1 MGKVKN
7 ENYYQVQGWM
17 VNELGLKGNELMIYA
32 IIYGFSQTDGQYF
45 TGSQSYLAEWTN
57 ATDRSVRNT
66 LSSLIEKGLLEKIDK
81 TINRV
86 KYCEYKALIPDREE
100 NISVGGTEKI
110 SAGTEN
116 ISVGGTEKISVGTE
130 KISANNYKN
139 NNNLKNIEDRKKERK
154 TSTYETV
161 LDSYQLDPKLREAL
175 IEFIKMRKLIK
186 SPMSDYALNL
196 LIKKLAKMSSDI
208 NEQIAIL
215 EQSIQNSWKGVFPL
229 KTNNQSNG
237 TYGNKVADDLNDFY
251 ERASRWAEKG

>member
-7 ENYYQVQGWM
+7 ENYFTVQGWM

-57 ATDRSVRNT
+57 STDRSVRNT
-66 LSSLIEKGLLEKIDK
+66 LSSLVEKGLLEKIDK
-81 TINRV
+81 TINKV

-100 NISVGGTEKI
+100 KSSAGGTEKI
-110 SAGTEN
+110 SA
-116 ISVGGTEKISVGTE
+116 GTE

-139 NNNLKNIEDRKKERK
+139 NNILKNIEDRKKERK
-154 TSTYETV
+154 STTYETV
-161 LDSYQLDPKLREAL
+161 LDSYQLDPKLRETL

>member
-66 LSSLIEKGLLEKIDK
+66 LSSLVEKGLLEKIDK

-100 NISVGGTEKI
+100 NISAGGTENI
-110 SAGTEN
+110 SAGTEK
-116 ISVGGTEKISVGTE
+116 S
-130 KISANNYKN
+130 SANNYKN
-139 NNNLKNIEDRKKERK
+139 NNILDIKENKIPYLKIRDMYNNTCVSFPKITTLSEGRKK
-154 TSTYETV
+154 
-161 LDSYQLDPKLREAL
+161 
-175 IEFIKMRKLIK
+175 
-186 SPMSDYALNL
+186 
-196 LIKKLAKMSSDI
+196 
-208 NEQIAIL
+208 AIRAR
-215 EQSIQNSWKGVFPL
+215 L
-229 KTNNQSNG
+229 KTYSLADFQLVFEKAEASSFLKGKNNRNWSATFDWMIKDANIAKI
-237 TYGNKVADDLNDFY
+237 YDGNYDDRDSVQAKQDEWDEFL
-251 ERASRWAEKG
+251 RG

>member
-66 LSSLIEKGLLEKIDK
+66 LSSLVEKGLLEKIDK

-100 NISVGGTEKI
+100 NISAGGTENI
-110 SAGTEN
+110 SAGTEK
-116 ISVGGTEKISVGTE
+116 S
-130 KISANNYKN
+130 SANNYKN
-139 NNNLKNIEDRKKERK
+139 NNILDIKENKIPYLKIRDMYNNTCVSFPKITTLSEGRKK
-154 TSTYETV
+154 
-161 LDSYQLDPKLREAL
+161 
-175 IEFIKMRKLIK
+175 
-186 SPMSDYALNL
+186 
-196 LIKKLAKMSSDI
+196 
-208 NEQIAIL
+208 AIRAR
-215 EQSIQNSWKGVFPL
+215 L
-229 KTNNQSNG
+229 KTYSLADFQLVFEKAEASSFLKGKNNRNWSATFDWMIKDANIAKI
-237 TYGNKVADDLNDFY
+237 YDGNYDDRDSVQARHDEWDEFL
-251 ERASRWAEKG
+251 RG

>member
-66 LSSLIEKGLLEKIDK
+66 LSSLVEKGLLEKIDK

-100 NISVGGTEKI
+100 NISAGGTENI
-110 SAGTEN
+110 SAGTEK
-116 ISVGGTEKISVGTE
+116 S
-130 KISANNYKN
+130 SAHNYKN
-139 NNNLKNIEDRKKERK
+139 NNILDIKENKIPYLKIRDMYNNTCVSFPKITTLSEGRKK
-154 TSTYETV
+154 
-161 LDSYQLDPKLREAL
+161 
-175 IEFIKMRKLIK
+175 
-186 SPMSDYALNL
+186 
-196 LIKKLAKMSSDI
+196 
-208 NEQIAIL
+208 AIRAR
-215 EQSIQNSWKGVFPL
+215 L
-229 KTNNQSNG
+229 KTYSLADFQLVFEKAEASSFLKGKNNRNWSATFDWMIKDANIAKI
-237 TYGNKVADDLNDFY
+237 YDGNYDDRDSVQAKQDEWDEFL
-251 ERASRWAEKG
+251 RG

>member
-100 NISVGGTEKI
+100 KSSAGGTEKI
-110 SAGTEN
+110 SA
-116 ISVGGTEKISVGTE
+116 GTE

>member
-66 LSSLIEKGLLEKIDK
+66 LSSLVEKGLLEKIDK

-100 NISVGGTEKI
+100 NISAGTENI

-116 ISVGGTEKISVGTE
+116 ISAGGTENISAGTE
-130 KISANNYKN
+130 NISANNYKN
-139 NNNLKNIEDRKKERK
+139 NNILDIKENKIPYLKIRDMYNNICVSFPKITTLSEGRKK
-154 TSTYETV
+154 
-161 LDSYQLDPKLREAL
+161 
-175 IEFIKMRKLIK
+175 
-186 SPMSDYALNL
+186 
-196 LIKKLAKMSSDI
+196 
-208 NEQIAIL
+208 AIRAR
-215 EQSIQNSWKGVFPL
+215 L
-229 KTNNQSNG
+229 KTYSLADFQLVFEKAEASSFLKGKNNRNWSATFDWMIKDANMAKI
-237 TYGNKVADDLNDFY
+237 YDGNYDDRDSVQAKQDEWDEFL
-251 ERASRWAEKG
+251 RG

>member
-66 LSSLIEKGLLEKIDK
+66 LSSLVEKGLLEKIDK

-100 NISVGGTEKI
+100 NIS
-110 SAGTEN
+110 AGTEN
-116 ISVGGTEKISVGTE
+116 
-130 KISANNYKN
+130 ISANNYKN
-139 NNNLKNIEDRKKERK
+139 NNILDIKENKIPYLKIRDMYNNICVSFPKITTLSEGRKK
-154 TSTYETV
+154 
-161 LDSYQLDPKLREAL
+161 
-175 IEFIKMRKLIK
+175 
-186 SPMSDYALNL
+186 
-196 LIKKLAKMSSDI
+196 
-208 NEQIAIL
+208 AIRAR
-215 EQSIQNSWKGVFPL
+215 L
-229 KTNNQSNG
+229 KTYSLADFQLVFEKAEASSFLKGKNNRNWSATFDWMIKDANMAKI
-237 TYGNKVADDLNDFY
+237 YDGNYDDRDSVQAKQDEWDEFL
-251 ERASRWAEKG
+251 RG